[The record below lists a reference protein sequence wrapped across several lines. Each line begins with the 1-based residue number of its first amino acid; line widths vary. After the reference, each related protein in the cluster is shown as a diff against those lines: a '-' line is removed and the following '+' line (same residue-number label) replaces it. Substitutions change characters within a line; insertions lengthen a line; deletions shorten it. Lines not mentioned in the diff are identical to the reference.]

1 MKKPVKI
8 ILIVLCVVFIGV
20 FGFSAYKIVSTIN
33 GYKQAEK
40 AYRPYPAVHE
50 YDLDLTDAFA
60 LRRCR

>member
-33 GYKQAEK
+33 
-40 AYRPYPAVHE
+40 
-50 YDLDLTDAFA
+50 DLDLTDAFA

>member
-33 GYKQAEK
+33 GYKQDC
-40 AYRPYPAVHE
+40 PGVQTF
-50 YDLDLTDAFA
+50 LDLAA
-60 LRRCR
+60 